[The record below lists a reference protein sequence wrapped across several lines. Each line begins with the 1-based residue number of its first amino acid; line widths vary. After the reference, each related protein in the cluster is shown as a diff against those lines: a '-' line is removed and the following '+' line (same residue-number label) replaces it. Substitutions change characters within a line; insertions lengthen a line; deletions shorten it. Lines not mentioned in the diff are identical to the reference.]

1 MSTLNKEL
9 VFLILQFL
17 NEEGFKGAAH
27 MLENETG
34 FYFNMEFFGEL
45 ILSGSWDEAERY
57 LAGFTKLDDNRCSTK
72 IFFEIRKQKFL
83 EALDKNER
91 AKALDILMK
100 DLKVFTPNNEAL
112 FMEMTQLLTLNDIR
126 EHDSLSMYGD
136 TESARQIL
144 MLEVKKIIEANPLFH
159 DKLKFPSIR
168 SQRLRRLINQGLNW
182 QHIHCT
188 LPQPNPNI
196 STLFVDHVCL
206 PPEDQLL
213 STSSDNNL
221 LATSMPA
228 PISPASSISTPSTVS
243 HSEISSGAICLGGS
257 TNLDGLKNTNGL
269 SEIFPLETSNKETSA
284 VTHPGE
290 SFFNI
295 DNDFSTVIHP
305 DQSIFK
311 IPDDLPKSRQKN
323 NTFESCRQINNTD
336 LPKTVARILNE
347 GSSPMSMDFHPVK
360 QTILLVG
367 TNMGDIGLW
376 EVSSGEKLLS
386 RNFKVWDIG
395 ACSMKFK
402 AALLKDPCV
411 SVNCIAWSPEGSL
424 FGAAYSKHMVQ
435 IYSYVGA
442 NDVQQ
447 QMEID
452 AHVGGVNDLAFSA
465 PEKKHLVITCG
476 DDKMIKVWDVTTG
489 VRMYS
494 FEGHDA
500 AIYSICPHSKE
511 GIHFIFSTSVDGNIK
526 AWLYDNMG
534 ARVDYDAPGL
544 GCTSMAYS
552 ADDKRLFSCGTSK
565 CGESFLVEWNESEGA
580 IKRIYHG
587 LQKNSLAV
595 VQFDIMKNQFLAAG
609 DEHVIKI
616 WDVDNVDLFST
627 IDADGGLPANPRIRF
642 NKDGTLLAVFA
653 NENRIK
659 ILATDCGLQLLHKSE
674 NCSVDDSRVLSDT
687 FRKLA
692 INPASTVTCAGVA
705 DEALENG
712 DSKSLEAVKY
722 EFTGKADQNLFEMN
736 KRSQCQTL
744 RLPSYIKANKISKLA
759 YNNAGNAILA
769 LASNGIHLF
778 WKWQLNDL
786 NMSGKATTEV
796 LPQQWQPKSGPR
808 LMTND
813 LTDTKYGETLSCFAL
828 SKNDSYLMSS
838 SGGKISLFNMV
849 TFKTMLCIR
858 PAPPATTS
866 LAFLPQDNNVV
877 AIGRD
882 DSTILIY
889 NVRLAKVI
897 SKLEGHSKRV
907 SSLAFSK
914 ALNLLVS
921 SGADSQILVWNVK
934 GWEKHR
940 SGFLQIPDEKKHE
953 ALLDT
958 HVQFHQDQTRFLVVH
973 ESCLSIYEARDLE
986 CLKQWV
992 RGDLVPISQATFSCD
1007 SQMVYATFVDGS
1019 VSIFDAS
1026 RLELHCR
1033 ITSTAYLPFSS
1044 CDDGYP
1050 LVIAAHPQKP
1060 NQFAVGLSNG
1070 GVIVFEPLNPAGK
1083 WSTLPP
1089 YEDGSEG
1096 AMPVESD
1103 VD

>member
-1 MSTLNKEL
+1 MWLPIAHP
-9 VFLILQFL
+9 LISYV
-17 NEEGFKGAAH
+17 AW
-27 MLENETG
+27 
-34 FYFNMEFFGEL
+34 
-45 ILSGSWDEAERY
+45 SWDEAERY

-100 DLKVFTPNNEAL
+100 DLKVFAPNNEAL

-257 TNLDGLKNTNGL
+257 TNLDGLKNTNGV
-269 SEIFPLETSNKETSA
+269 SEIFPSETSNKETSA

-311 IPDDLPKSRQKN
+311 IPDDLPKSPQKN

-360 QTILLVG
+360 QTILLAGNTIIRVKSESI
-367 TNMGDIGLW
+367 TY
-376 EVSSGEKLLS
+376 KQ
-386 RNFKVWDIG
+386 
-395 ACSMKFK
+395 

-465 PEKKHLVITCG
+465 PEKKLLVITCG

-511 GIHFIFSTSVDGNIK
+511 GINFIFSTSVDGNIK

-609 DEHVIKI
+609 KHVIKI

-627 IDADGGLPANPRIRF
+627 LMQMVDYL
-642 NKDGTLLAVFA
+642 
-653 NENRIK
+653 IK

-687 FRKLA
+687 FRKLE

-722 EFTGKADQNLFEMN
+722 EFTGKADQKLFEMN

-744 RLPSYIKANKISKLA
+744 RLPSYVKANKISKLA

-866 LAFLPQDNNVV
+866 LAFLPQDNNIV

-958 HVQFHQDQTRFLVVH
+958 YVQFHQDQTRFLVVH

-1007 SQMVYATFVDGS
+1007 SQMV
-1019 VSIFDAS
+1019 
-1026 RLELHCR
+1026 
-1033 ITSTAYLPFSS
+1033 
-1044 CDDGYP
+1044 DDGYP

-1070 GVIVFEPLNPAGK
+1070 GVIVFEPLNLLASGVRCHHMKMGQKVPCL
-1083 WSTLPP
+1083 SNLMLTNQ
-1089 YEDGSEG
+1089 SSSQ
-1096 AMPVESD
+1096 SD
-1103 VD
+1103 FNDFRV